1 MTDPDKQKKTTS
13 RGKLSLSVNEYVRH
27 IPTNRQ
33 YRISKLI
40 DHTYILAADEN
51 GQEKVLKI
59 EELGL
64 PETNITPYA
73 GDLDQLEDELW
84 EEAKYRHELIQPLL
98 KDEIAGRTAIEAYA
112 KEKGVGYSSLYRWL
126 RVYKTSNSI
135 SSLIS
140 RQRGWLKGAS
150 RLNQETEKII
160 KESIQKYYLSEQR
173 LSPIKVIQQI
183 RVLCHQQ
190 GIKPPADNSIRKRMS
205 ELSEKEVL
213 RRRGYKEKAKNKFQP
228 KPGRFPDVS
237 YPLDVIQIDHTP
249 MDIILVDDKTR
260 QAIGRPWLTVAIDVY
275 SRMICGYYLSL
286 DAPSEI
292 SVAMCIAHCVLPKE
306 EWLSAKGVNGEWKV
320 WGLPKKIHVDN
331 GMDFRTETLKR
342 ACLEYGITLE
352 HRPVRVP
359 NYGGHIERLI
369 GTLMRESHQL
379 AGTTFSNIKEKDNYK
394 SVNKAS
400 FTFDELEEWLLNLIV
415 NIYHKRIHRGIEMR
429 PEDKWDL
436 GIFGNGR
443 EHIGCGLPDIPV
455 DKERLM
461 LDFMPF
467 TYRTIQANGVTWDG
481 VRYFDFCLAPFIG
494 KSENGKSCEYLFR
507 RDPRNVAVIYFFNP
521 NSKSYVG
528 IPAADQKFPRTS
540 VWQLRETKKR
550 LRELGRKNYNR
561 HQLIEAIQQMS
572 RLEDSAQQKTLKAR
586 RKRQRN
592 VLHDRQITPIQPD
605 VSRNLPP
612 VSEIAVPDVAVKVE
626 IKPFED
632 IE

>member
-1 MTDPDKQKKTTS
+1 MQDLYELLS
-13 RGKLSLSVNEYVRH
+13 RAN
-27 IPTNRQ
+27 
-33 YRISKLI
+33 
-40 DHTYILAADEN
+40 
-51 GQEKVLKI
+51 
-59 EELGL
+59 
-64 PETNITPYA
+64 
-73 GDLDQLEDELW
+73 
-84 EEAKYRHELIQPLL
+84 PLF
-98 KDEIAGRTAIEAYA
+98 A
-112 KEKGVGYSSLYRWL
+112 
-126 RVYKTSNSI
+126 
-135 SSLIS
+135 LIS
-140 RQRGWLKGAS
+140 
-150 RLNQETEKII
+150 I
-160 KESIQKYYLSEQR
+160 
-173 LSPIKVIQQI
+173 
-183 RVLCHQQ
+183 
-190 GIKPPADNSIRKRMS
+190 
-205 ELSEKEVL
+205 
-213 RRRGYKEKAKNKFQP
+213 
-228 KPGRFPDVS
+228 
-237 YPLDVIQIDHTP
+237 
-249 MDIILVDDKTR
+249 
-260 QAIGRPWLTVAIDVY
+260 
-275 SRMICGYYLSL
+275 
-286 DAPSEI
+286 
-292 SVAMCIAHCVLPKE
+292 
-306 EWLSAKGVNGEWKV
+306 LSAKGVNGEWKV

-352 HRPVRVP
+352 YRPVRVP

-394 SVNKAS
+394 SVDKAS

-461 LDFMPF
+461 FDFMPF

-481 VRYFDFCLAPFIG
+481 MRYFDFCLAPFIG

-550 LRELGRKNYNR
+550 LRELGRKNYNG

-572 RLEDSAQQKTLKAR
+572 RLEESAQQKL
-586 RKRQRN
+586 
-592 VLHDRQITPIQPD
+592 
-605 VSRNLPP
+605 
-612 VSEIAVPDVAVKVE
+612 
-626 IKPFED
+626 
-632 IE
+632 